1 MGYPDRPDDRTRR
14 LDPYAGRDERAYNDR
29 GYDDRGYGAR
39 RNDDRYD
46 DRGYEER
53 PRYRPPQG
61 RERRPSDRPEVNG
74 GRLWAGGVVSAVV
87 AALIGVVGLFIA
99 RGLLGIP
106 VYLPQHDHTV
116 LNADSV
122 YLGLSGFIA
131 GLVATAV
138 LHALMLSTPRPKLFF
153 QWILGLVVVLAVIW
167 PFTVEMELYSQIA
180 TAVISLVMGLA
191 IGSLLSGIS
200 TSAVRQPSY
209 RNYPPNDS
217 YGYR

>member
-14 LDPYAGRDERAYNDR
+14 LDPYAGRDERAYDDR
-29 GYDDRGYGAR
+29 GYGDRGYGAR

-53 PRYRPPQG
+53 PRYRPPQA

-87 AALIGVVGLFIA
+87 AALIGVVGLFVA
-99 RGLLGIP
+99 RGLLGVP
-106 VYLPQHDHTV
+106 VYLPQHDNTV
-116 LNADSV
+116 ANADTV
-122 YLGLSGFIA
+122 YLGLSGFVA
-131 GLVATAV
+131 GIVATAV

-153 QWILGLVVVLAVIW
+153 QWILGLVIVLAVIW
-167 PFTVEMELYSQIA
+167 PFTVDMELYSQIA

-191 IGSLLSGIS
+191 IGSLLSGIA
-200 TSAVRQPSY
+200 TSAVRYPSY

>member
-1 MGYPDRPDDRTRR
+1 MAYPDRPDDQHTRR
-14 LDPYAGRDERAYNDR
+14 LDPYADRDERGYNT
-29 GYDDRGYGAR
+29 GYGAR

-46 DRGYEER
+46 PRAYDDRYDDR
-53 PRYRPPQG
+53 RYQQRQPPRRQP
-61 RERRPSDRPEVNG
+61 RPSDRPEVNG

-87 AALIGVVGLFIA
+87 AALIGVVGLFVA
-99 RGLLGIP
+99 RGLLGVP
-106 VYLPQHDHTV
+106 VYLPQHDNTV
-116 LNADSV
+116 YNADSV
-122 YLGLSGFIA
+122 YLGLSGFVA
-131 GLVATAV
+131 GIVATAV

-153 QWILGLVVVLAVIW
+153 QWILGLVIVLAVIW
-167 PFTVEMELYSQIA
+167 PFTVDMELYSQIA

-191 IGSLLSGIS
+191 IGSLLSGIA